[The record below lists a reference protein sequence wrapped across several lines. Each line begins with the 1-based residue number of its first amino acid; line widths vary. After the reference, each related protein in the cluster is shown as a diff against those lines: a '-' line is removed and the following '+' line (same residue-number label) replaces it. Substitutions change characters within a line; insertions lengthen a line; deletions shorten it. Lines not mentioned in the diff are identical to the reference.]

1 MIAVV
6 NFGSQFTHL
15 IARRLRALNVHAEV
29 FAPNVSPAQLKK
41 LQPSGIILS
50 GGPSSVHDEDAPSVD
65 PALFELGVPVLG
77 ICYGQ
82 QLMTKL
88 LRGTVDRGGTGQY
101 GRETVTITGKS
112 PLWKKVPKEQTVW
125 FSHGDSVSKVPD
137 GFESVGSTP
146 TCFSAAIFNAER
158 NFYGLQFHPEV
169 VHTKFGN
176 QILQNFATDVC
187 HDPLDWT
194 IEHAKDVIIAEL
206 DDEIVAGTD
215 GGDILLAVSG
225 GVDSSVA
232 AALLHER
239 YPDRL
244 HCVFVDHGLLRKGEA
259 EEVTGIFAAR
269 GLKDFRAVDA
279 SKQFLSKLKGVTD
292 PEEKR
297 KIIGHTF
304 IEVFE
309 AEAKKISRTAPVK
322 YLAQGTI
329 YPDRIESAQPSK
341 HAAKIK
347 SHHNLTLP
355 EKLDLQIV
363 EPLKELYKDEVREL
377 GQALGLPDRLLGRHP
392 FPGPGLAIRILGEV
406 TPERVATLQ
415 EADAI
420 YMEELHRAGLYDDI
434 WQAFAAL
441 LPVKSVGV
449 MGDARTYADMIT
461 LRAVNSVDGMT
472 ADWFQFPHEPLGR
485 ISTRIVNEVPNV
497 NRVVYDVTQKPPGT
511 IEYE

>member
-29 FAPNVSPAQLKK
+29 FAPSVSPAELRK
-41 LQPSGIILS
+41 LQPSGIIFS
-50 GGPSSVHDEDAPSVD
+50 GGPSSVRDDDAPTID
-65 PALFELGVPVLG
+65 PGLLALGQPVLG

-88 LRGTVDRGGTGQY
+88 LGGKVEPGGSGQY
-101 GRETVTITGKS
+101 GRETVTVTGKS
-112 PLWKKVPKEQTVW
+112 PLWKKVPKRQTVW
-125 FSHGDSVSKVPD
+125 FSHGDSVAKLPK
-137 GFESVGSTP
+137 GFEAVGSTP
-146 TCFSAAIFNAER
+146 TCFNGAIADPKR
-158 NFYGLQFHPEV
+158 GFYGLQFHPEV
-169 VHTKFGN
+169 VHTEHGN
-176 QILQNFATDVC
+176 QILRNFAKDVC
-187 HDPLDWT
+187 RDPLDWT
-194 IEHAKDVIIAEL
+194 IEHAKDVIISEL
-206 DDEIVAGTD
+206 DREIAAGPD

-244 HCVFVDHGLLRKGEA
+244 HCVFVDHGLLRQGEA
-259 EEVTGIFAAR
+259 EEVAGIFAAR

-279 SKQFLSKLKGVTD
+279 SKQFLGKLKGVTD
-292 PEEKR
+292 PEAKR

-309 AEAKKISRTAPVK
+309 AEAKRIGKTAPVT

-355 EKLDLQIV
+355 EKLKLRIV

-377 GQALGLPDRLLGRHP
+377 GLALGLPDRLLARHP
-392 FPGPGLAIRILGEV
+392 FPGPGLAIRILGEI

-420 YMEELHRAGLYDDI
+420 YLEELHRAGLYDDI

-472 ADWFQFPHEPLGR
+472 ADWFRFPPEALER
-485 ISTRIVNEVPNV
+485 ISTRIVNEVPGV

>member
-1 MIAVV
+1 MIAVI

-15 IARRLRALNVHAEV
+15 IARRLRALHVHAEV
-29 FAPNVSPAQLKK
+29 FAPDVSPAELAKR
-41 LQPSGIILS
+41 QPSGIVLS
-50 GGPSSVHDEDAPSVD
+50 GGPSSVRDDDAPTID
-65 PALFELGVPVLG
+65 PGLLELDVPVLG

-88 LRGTVDRGGTGQY
+88 LGGTVEPGSGGQY
-101 GRETVTITGKS
+101 GRETVTVIGRS
-112 PLWKKVPKEQTVW
+112 PLWAGIPKRQTVW
-125 FSHGDSVSKVPD
+125 FSHGDVVAKLPE
-137 GFESVGSTP
+137 GFAAVGSTGV
-146 TCFSAAIFNAER
+146 CFNAAIADGSR

-169 VHTKFGN
+169 VHTEFGN
-176 QILQNFATDVC
+176 TILRNFARDVC

-194 IEHAKDVIIAEL
+194 IEHARDVIVAEL
-206 DDEIVAGTD
+206 DEEIGDGPD

-225 GVDSSVA
+225 GIDSSVA
-232 AALLHER
+232 AAVLHER

-244 HCVFVDHGLLRKGEA
+244 HCVFVDHGLLRQGEA
-259 EEVTGIFAAR
+259 QEVAGIFAAR
-269 GLKDFRAVDA
+269 GLQDFRAVDA
-279 SKQFLSKLKGVTD
+279 SERFLGKLKGVTE
-292 PEEKR
+292 PEKKR
-297 KIIGHTF
+297 EIIGHTF

-309 AEAKKISRTAPVK
+309 AEAKRISKTAPVK

-329 YPDRIESAQPSK
+329 YPDRIESAQPSQY
-341 HAAKIK
+341 AAKIK

-355 EKLDLQIV
+355 EKLPLQIV

-377 GQALGLPDRLLGRHP
+377 GRELGLPKRLIGRHP
-392 FPGPGLAIRILGEV
+392 FPGPGLAIRVLGAV

-415 EADAI
+415 AADAI
-420 YMEELHRAGLYDDI
+420 YLEELHRAGLYDEI

-472 ADWFQFPHEPLGR
+472 ADWFRFPPEALER
-485 ISTRIVNEVPNV
+485 ISSRIVNEVPGV